1 MANNPGLISILQ
13 AGNETF
19 RRLNAGVLSG
29 LEHEAMAKLPK
40 ARKSKGN
47 ATVTYAHELPAPAE
61 LAFGDPAP
69 SPITK
74 RPVRDAALAEGEG
87 EKGYTGRVS
96 VRITSFRR
104 RAIDPDNLCGKY
116 ALDCLRY
123 SGILRDDRAAEIEFS
138 TAQKKVARKEEER
151 TEIEISPVGDNS
163 C

>member
-1 MANNPGLISILQ
+1 MANNPGLIEIF
-13 AGNETF
+13 AGSRSKDF
-19 RRLNAGVLSG
+19 HALNAGFLKQ
-29 LEHEAMAKLPK
+29 EEARAMAKLPK

-47 ATVTYAHELPAPAE
+47 VPVTYAYELPTPTE
-61 LAFGDPAP
+61 HAFGDPAP
-69 SPITK
+69 SPVAK

-138 TAQKKVARKEEER
+138 TAQKKVTRKEEER
-151 TEIEISPVGDNS
+151 TEIEIAPIGDK
-163 C
+163 